1 MSNDY
6 ASLTY
11 LVVLLCALVA
21 MYFTRA
27 RGSFGKL
34 AQQALAWGLIFA
46 GAVAVIGLWG
56 DIRNTVMPKQS
67 VFAEEGRIVL
77 PRARD
82 GHYYLTA
89 DVNGAPVHFTVDT
102 GASAIVLSREDA
114 QAAGIDTDA
123 LPYMGRAQTANG
135 EVRTAPVRIASLNIG
150 GIHDS
155 NVRALVNG
163 GEMNGSLL
171 GMSYLQRY
179 SKIEITDGALT
190 LTR

>member
-11 LVVLLCALVA
+11 LVVLLCALLA
-21 MYFTRA
+21 MYVTRA

-34 AQQALAWGLIFA
+34 AQQALAWGLIFV
-46 GAVAVIGLWG
+46 GAIAVVGLWS
-56 DIRNTVMPKQS
+56 DIRQTVMPKQA

-89 DVNGAPVHFTVDT
+89 EVNGAPVHFTVDT
-102 GASAIVLSREDA
+102 GASAIVLSRADA
-114 QAAGIDTDA
+114 QAAGIDTAA
-123 LPYMGRAQTANG
+123 LPYMGRALTANG
-135 EVRTAPVRIASLNIG
+135 EVRTAPVRLDSLSVG
-150 GIHDS
+150 GIHDY
-155 NVRALVNG
+155 NLRALVNG
-163 GEMNGSLL
+163 GDMKGSLL